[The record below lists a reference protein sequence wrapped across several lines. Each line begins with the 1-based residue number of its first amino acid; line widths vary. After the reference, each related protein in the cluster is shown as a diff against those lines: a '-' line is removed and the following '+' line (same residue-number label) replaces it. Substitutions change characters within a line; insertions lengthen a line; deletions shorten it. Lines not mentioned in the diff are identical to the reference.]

1 MTIDENNGDE
11 KFQYDINRV
20 AATISALLSGT
31 IDKYQHQTG
40 EKIITTKQ
48 HRIIEEAKFFTLHS
62 WSPYKNKQKQL

>member
-48 HRIIEEAKFFTLHS
+48 HMIIEEAKFFTLHS
-62 WSPYKNKQKQL
+62 